1 MTLIIIGFILAFIF
15 IVIIGQKNLPL
26 ALFCG
31 TIILGLFTIPAINIV
46 KIFINTLT
54 DIPVILLVFVVF
66 FIPMIGGV
74 MRESGQMDN
83 IVRNLRIGKRGI
95 MAVAP
100 AIMGLLPMPG
110 GALFSAP
117 IMEKSGEGVDD
128 DLKVAINIWYRHL
141 LILVYPLS
149 SDLIA
154 TTKIVGL
161 NIYNAVLYLF
171 PTLIIATILGQIF
184 FLNKVKGEIAYIDK
198 FSLKNLLIPL
208 IIILVAPLLDF
219 IFRSSKVF
227 SLKEI
232 GTLIG
237 VLTGFGLAMFF
248 SPTKVDLIQIF
259 LKMKPYRFSF
269 IILGLFYF
277 LNIFK
282 VSGIDKVIA
291 QIPFPP
297 LLLCIIAG
305 FILGVATG
313 RVLLPSSIVFP
324 IFLLTNQITLLNFS
338 LIYTSIFFGY
348 VVSPV
353 HPCLSVTCE
362 YFRTDIKGPF
372 KLLMPPALIIFAIV
386 LILGIISSL
395 AFSMQGL

>member
-1 MTLIIIGFILAFIF
+1 MTFIIIGFIIAFVV
-15 IVIIGQKNLPL
+15 IVFIGQKNLPL

-31 TIILGLFTIPAINIV
+31 TVILGLFTIPPINIL
-46 KIFINTLT
+46 KIFISTVV
-54 DIPVILLVFVVF
+54 DIPVILLAFVVF
-66 FIPMIGGV
+66 FIPMIGGI
-74 MRESGQMDN
+74 MRETGQMDN
-83 IVRNLRIGKRGI
+83 IVINLRIGKRGI

-117 IMEKSGEGVDD
+117 IMEKSGEGVND

-141 LILVYPLS
+141 LILIYPLS

-154 TTKIVGL
+154 TTKIAGL
-161 NIYNAVLYLF
+161 NIYYAILYLF
-171 PTLIIATILGQIF
+171 PTLIIAAILGQIF
-184 FLNKVKGEIAYIDK
+184 FLNKVKGVITYTEE

-208 IIILVAPLLDF
+208 MIILVAPILDF
-219 IFRSSKVF
+219 VFRSLKVF

-237 VLTGFGLAMFF
+237 VMTGFGLAIIF
-248 SPTKVDLIQIF
+248 STKKVDLKQVF

-269 IILGLFYF
+269 IIWGLFYF

-291 QIPFPP
+291 RIPFPP

-305 FILGVATG
+305 FILGIATG
-313 RVLLPSSIVFP
+313 RILLPSSIIFP
-324 IFLLTNQITLLNFS
+324 IFLLTNHITPLKFA

-362 YFRTDIKGPF
+362 YFTTNIKSSL
-372 KLLMPPALIIFAIV
+372 KLLMPPALIIIV
-386 LILGIISSL
+386 MVMILGIISL
-395 AFSMQGL
+395 FDFSMRSL

>member
-1 MTLIIIGFILAFIF
+1 MTLIIIGFIIAFVV

-31 TIILGLFTIPAINIV
+31 TVILGLFTLPPVNIV
-46 KIFINTLT
+46 NIFIRTIS
-54 DIPVILLVFVVF
+54 DIPVILLAFVVF

-74 MRESGQMDN
+74 MRETGQMDN
-83 IVRNLRIGKRGI
+83 IVKNLRIGKRGI

-117 IMEKSGEGVDD
+117 IMEKSGEGVND

-141 LILVYPLS
+141 LILIYPLS

-154 TTKIVGL
+154 TTRIVNL
-161 NIYNAVLYLF
+161 NLYDAILYLF

-184 FLNKVKGEIAYIDK
+184 FLNKVKGNISYTEE

-208 IIILVAPLLDF
+208 AIILVAPLLDF
-219 IFRSSKVF
+219 AFRSFKVF
-227 SLKEI
+227 PIKEI
-232 GTLIG
+232 GTLLG
-237 VLTGFGLAMFF
+237 VLTGFILSIIF
-248 SPTKVDLIQIF
+248 SPIRIDFKQIF

-282 VSGIDKVIA
+282 ASGIDKVIA
-291 QIPFPP
+291 SIPFPP
-297 LLLCIIAG
+297 LILCIIAG
-305 FILGVATG
+305 FILGIATG
-313 RVLLPSSIVFP
+313 RILLPSSIIFP
-324 IFLLTNQITLLNFS
+324 IFLLSNNITPFNFA

-353 HPCLSVTCE
+353 HPCLSMTCE
-362 YFRTDIKGPF
+362 YFTKDIKGSL
-372 KLLMPPALIIFAIV
+372 KLLMPPALIIFAIA
-386 LILGIISSL
+386 LILGLGKI
-395 AFSMQGL
+395 F

>member
-31 TIILGLFTIPAINIV
+31 TVILGLFTIPLINIV
-46 KIFINTLT
+46 KIFINTVS
-54 DIPVILLVFVVF
+54 DIPVILLAFVVF
-66 FIPMIGGV
+66 FIPMIGGL
-74 MRESGQMDN
+74 MRETGQMDN
-83 IVRNLRIGKRGI
+83 IVKNLRIGKKGI

-117 IMEKSGEGVDD
+117 IMEKSGEGVND

-141 LILVYPLS
+141 LILIYPLS

-154 TTKIVGL
+154 TTKIAGL
-161 NIYNAVLYLF
+161 NIYNAILYLF

-184 FLNKVKGEIAYIDK
+184 FLNKVKGEISYTEE
-198 FSLKNLLIPL
+198 FSLRNLLIPL

-219 IFRSSKVF
+219 VFRSFKIF

-237 VLTGFGLAMFF
+237 VMTGFGLAIIF
-248 SPTKVDLIQIF
+248 SPTKVDLKQVF

-277 LNIFK
+277 LNVFK
-282 VSGIDKVIA
+282 VSGIDKLIA
-291 QIPFPP
+291 RIPFPP

-324 IFLLTNQITLLNFS
+324 IFLLTNHITLLNFA

-348 VVSPV
+348 VISPV

-362 YFRTDIKGPF
+362 YFTTNIKGSL
-372 KLLMPPALIIFAIV
+372 KLLMPPALIIIALV
-386 LILGIISSL
+386 IIWGVISLL
-395 AFSMQGL
+395 AFSMRSL